1 MADFEELP
9 PGLDPRPRDGSGP
22 EPTIVSVTP
31 VRYPQIAERVLQA
44 GAFLGPPAEADALV
58 WTDPDDPEGFGE
70 VLAGSPARWVQL
82 PFAGVDAFASRGLL
96 DEGHIWTSAK
106 GIYGPAVAEH
116 ALAMM
121 LTIARALPPYI
132 RLRGKAPRDE
142 LGPRRL
148 LGQKVLIVGAGGIG
162 RALIRLLEPHEPEI
176 LAVNRSGNTVP
187 GATSTVPMAALPELV
202 GQVDWVVLTLPLTP
216 ETRQL
221 FGAAMFQAMS
231 RQAWLV
237 NVARGP
243 VVDTA
248 ALVSALERREIAGA
262 LLDVTDPEPLPED
275 HPLWSFD
282 NVIVT
287 PHVANTW
294 DMALRD
300 LAARVERNVIAF
312 MNGQPLEGVV
322 DPALGY

>member
-1 MADFEELP
+1 MADFGDLP

-22 EPTIVSVTP
+22 APTLVSVTP
-31 VRYPQIAERVLQA
+31 IRYPQIAERILQA
-44 GAFLGPPAEADALV
+44 GAFLGPPAEADAVV
-58 WTDPDDPEGFGE
+58 WTDPDDPEGIVE

-82 PFAGVDAFASRGLL
+82 PFAGVDNFASRGLL
-96 DEGHIWTSAK
+96 DAEHTWTSAK
-106 GIYGPAVAEH
+106 GIYGPTVAEH

-132 RLRGKAPRDE
+132 RLRAKAARDE
-142 LGPRRL
+142 VRPRRL
-148 LGQKVLIVGAGGIG
+148 VGQKVLIVGAGGIG

-176 LAVNRSGNTVP
+176 LAVNRSGNAVP
-187 GATSTVPMAALPELV
+187 GANSTVPMAALPELV
-202 GQVDWVVLTLPLTP
+202 GQVDWVVLTLPLTT
-216 ETRQL
+216 ETRGL

-237 NVARGP
+237 NVARGQI
-243 VVDTA
+243 VDTA
-248 ALVSALERREIAGA
+248 ALVAALAGGGIAGA
-262 LLDVTDPEPLPED
+262 ALDVTDPEPLPED
-275 HPLWSFD
+275 HPLWGFD
-282 NVIVT
+282 NVLIT

-294 DMALRD
+294 DMALTE

-322 DPALGY
+322 DVTLGY